1 MNFTKS
7 PLRVFIMRWIIPS
20 LLTVTLFVYLGAGE
34 VVVAY
39 QELTPIHN
47 LIFEINSPQ
56 YSNDES
62 GLPWLF
68 AVFAVT
74 WASFFGYALFMSRR
88 QSEITKELETLKKLI
103 SSEKEDGK

>member
-7 PLRVFIMRWIIPS
+7 PLSVFIIRWIIPS
-20 LLTVTLFVYLGAGE
+20 LLIVTIFVYSGAGE
-34 VVVAY
+34 VVMAY

-47 LIFEINSPQ
+47 LISGVSSPQ

-74 WASFFGYALFMSRR
+74 WASFFVYALFMSRR
-88 QSEITKELETLKKLI
+88 QKEITRELETLKKLI
-103 SSEKEDGK
+103 SSEEEDGK